1 MSNWQEQLMELDTV
15 IKSVSL
21 TRDQHTRLQQN
32 ILSIQHYINSLEA
45 IKTIDN
51 DKSTAKRKT
60 QKDPSLNGYS

>member
-1 MSNWQEQLMELDTV
+1 MSNWQEHLMELDTV

-51 DKSTAKRKT
+51 DKSTAKSKAK
-60 QKDPSLNGYS
+60 KDVSLNGYT